1 MKYKIDDIIL
11 YGTDGVCRIT
21 DVTERKIG
29 NDTFKYLMLV
39 PVYNEGSTILVPLAN
54 ESLLNKMHILPSK
67 IEFMDMIESVK
78 NSEPQW
84 IENDTKRKEE
94 FRQILDKGDSYSL
107 ICFLK
112 AIYKHQC
119 ERIAAGKKLHVV
131 DERIMK
137 DAEKVICDEASYSLG
152 ISRDGA
158 LSYIHDILGY
168 GI

>member
-39 PVYNEGSTILVPLAN
+39 PIYNEGSTILVPLAN

-67 IEFMDMIESVK
+67 IEFMDMIENVK

-119 ERIAAGKKLHVV
+119 ERIALGKKLHVV